1 MFILELLKE
10 IDKLAKIINEKQGA
24 RNFTKEL

>member
-1 MFILELLKE
+1 MSILELLKE
-10 IDKLAKIINEKQGA
+10 IDKLAKIITEKQGA